1 MIGAEVILASIVLSC
16 VVVWAAIV
24 AIVAFVVVSA
34 DR

>member
-1 MIGAEVILASIVLSC
+1 MIGAEVILASIVLAS

-24 AIVAFVVVSA
+24 GIVAFFVVST

>member
-1 MIGAEVILASIVLSC
+1 MSAEVILASIVLAC

-24 AIVAFVVVSA
+24 GIVALVVVST

>member
-1 MIGAEVILASIVLSC
+1 MQAEIALASIVLAC

-24 AIVAFVVVSA
+24 AIVAFVVVST

>member
-1 MIGAEVILASIVLSC
+1 MQAEIALASIVLAS

-24 AIVAFVVVSA
+24 GIVAFVVVSA

>member
-1 MIGAEVILASIVLSC
+1 MQAEIALASIVLAC

-24 AIVAFVVVSA
+24 GIVAFVVVIN

>member
-1 MIGAEVILASIVLSC
+1 MNAEIALASIVLAC

-24 AIVAFVVVSA
+24 GIVAFFVVSA